1 MSNNLLLIITAQ
13 TTTYSTKM
21 DKTTANLRHSKITYQ
36 EVSNHDRA
44 NGDNLSPISP
54 EDVYSQQ
61 YPLLGRDKAIKTP
74 SKLESQMTT
83 PPTRTLTQNSKQIS
97 SKNSI
102 SQRIFPLARNM

>member
-1 MSNNLLLIITAQ
+1 MLRLYMSNNLLLIITAQ

-44 NGDNLSPISP
+44 NGDNLSPMSP

-61 YPLLGRDKAIKTP
+61 YPLLGRDKAIK
-74 SKLESQMTT
+74 
-83 PPTRTLTQNSKQIS
+83 NSFKT
-97 SKNSI
+97 
-102 SQRIFPLARNM
+102 